1 MFKLYLIK
9 CAWLTL
15 PTVSHTDTWAVL
27 TPPVPCYSNL
37 CQFLSLLFSL
47 NPSSCPFPFFFF
59 FLSPPNVHL
68 SQDSPPLDSRCCYC
82 YTCTTHRPSFL
93 PLHSASPAAQVLPS
107 HPHLIL
113 SHLHPLTL
121 CSFCCLPVLF
131 CFTFTAL
138 KKPHNPPFLCG
149 FIAVVV
155 CFTVVCRKIHMSYT
169 FLHLATCG
177 LMNALNITLDSGAP

>member
-1 MFKLYLIK
+1 MNYELCKHVMFAVTPVSPWVSPHPLYFDIHMFKLYLIK

-59 FLSPPNVHL
+59 LSPPNVHL

-107 HPHLIL
+107 HPHPVPSPSSHNLLLLL
-113 SHLHPLTL
+113 SSCFVLL
-121 CSFCCLPVLF
+121 SLP
-131 CFTFTAL
+131 
-138 KKPHNPPFLCG
+138 
-149 FIAVVV
+149 
-155 CFTVVCRKIHMSYT
+155 
-169 FLHLATCG
+169 
-177 LMNALNITLDSGAP
+177 